1 MPAYATPS
9 DLYRLALR
17 RAALEGI
24 PQADQERALEAASR
38 LADSYL
44 QARYR
49 LPLTAW
55 GDDLRRAVAVIAAYD
70 LLAGRGFAP
79 EGADEHIR
87 LRYEDAIAWLRDVSR
102 GAATPVGVVDST
114 SSVPDKGIAV
124 VCDPR
129 RW

>member
-1 MPAYATPS
+1 MAAYATTS

-17 RAALEGI
+17 RTALEGI

-79 EGADEHIR
+79 EGVDEHIR
-87 LRYEDAIAWLRDVSR
+87 LRYEDAITWLRDVSR
-102 GAATPVGVVDST
+102 GAATPVGVVDFSP
-114 SSVPDKGIAV
+114 SVPDEGIAV
-124 VCDPR
+124 VSDPK